1 MDTPEKHT
9 NSIGELKNYF
19 STPER
24 PVSTAEFAEMWK
36 SMTTEEKDEF
46 KLADLK

>member
-1 MDTPEKHT
+1 MDTQEQHS

-24 PVSTAEFAEMWK
+24 PVTTAEFAEMWK
-36 SMTTEEKDEF
+36 SMTAEEKHQF
-46 KLADLK
+46 KLAVLK